1 VATCSGH
8 FYSLINK
15 FDGVHLY
22 SQKKIQLSRSQKM
35 IWVNKFFMPTVQLVE
50 KYFGTQLWKVA
61 QRALLSTEKNY
72 GTKIE
77 KMKIEDF
84 IM

>member
-1 VATCSGH
+1 
-8 FYSLINK
+8 
-15 FDGVHLY
+15 
-22 SQKKIQLSRSQKM
+22 M

-72 GTKIE
+72 STKIE
-77 KMKIEDF
+77 KMKVEDF